1 MDFFHASYDVYCLE
15 KKSIIL
21 LPFRSDGKLLRMH
34 TALQINQAIRDKS
47 GEAQLVIINFPAPPA
62 NLSAEENYM
71 EYLDALSE
79 GIHRCLL
86 VRGSGR
92 EVITIYS

>member
-1 MDFFHASYDVYCLE
+1 
-15 KKSIIL
+15 
-21 LPFRSDGKLLRMH
+21 MH
-34 TALQINQAIRDKS
+34 TAVKLNAAIRSKS
-47 GEAQLVIINFPAPPA
+47 AEAELVVLNFPAPPS
-62 NLSAEENYM
+62 NLGAEENYM

-79 GIHRCLL
+79 GVKRVLL